1 MTSLPCCACE
11 VPLACTGI
19 DRSTGVERTQRA
31 TFCTRPLMVL
41 EMEHLTMGGSRNTC
55 LEKVWD
61 LFEMRS
67 GGHAATWIGAV
78 YVRDRLRRF
87 AVSGAT

>member
-1 MTSLPCCACE
+1 M
-11 VPLACTGI
+11 
-19 DRSTGVERTQRA
+19 ERTQRA
-31 TFCTRPLMVL
+31 TIYIHPLMVL
-41 EMEHLTMGGSRNTC
+41 EMEHLTLVGSRNTC

-87 AVSGAT
+87 AASGAT